1 MNYYLLSYL
10 WILSLSP
17 LSLSLF
23 FTIIYEGFFLLIVC
37 FFIGI
42 FLIIVVIIIT
52 TTNIL
57 HTGRESVFTPTYQIW
72 FDRWAII
79 GKYVFLF
86 VCLFVCFACF
96 IFCCIIIIGWFFYSF
111 GSAATTFRDFNY
123 VCLCFNFWFFFYVLA
138 QGPPSW
144 FWCTVSVTCL
154 NYCLN

>member
-23 FTIIYEGFFLLIVC
+23 FTIIYEGVFLLIVC

-42 FLIIVVIIIT
+42 YLIIVVIIIT

-57 HTGRESVFTPTYQIW
+57 HTGRESVYTPTYQIW

-86 VCLFVCFACF
+86 VCLFCLFCFLLYHFHWLIFF
-96 IFCCIIIIGWFFYSF
+96 IVLVVQQPLFEILIMFAYVSIFDSFFMY
-111 GSAATTFRDFNY
+111 
-123 VCLCFNFWFFFYVLA
+123 
-138 QGPPSW
+138 
-144 FWCTVSVTCL
+144 
-154 NYCLN
+154 

>member
-23 FTIIYEGFFLLIVC
+23 FTIIYEGVFLLIVC

-72 FDRWAII
+72 FDRWAMI

-86 VCLFVCFACF
+86 VCLFCLFCFLLYYYHWLIFF
-96 IFCCIIIIGWFFYSF
+96 IVLVVQEPLFEILIIFSYVSIFDSFFMY
-111 GSAATTFRDFNY
+111 
-123 VCLCFNFWFFFYVLA
+123 
-138 QGPPSW
+138 
-144 FWCTVSVTCL
+144 
-154 NYCLN
+154 

>member
-79 GKYVFLF
+79 GKYV
-86 VCLFVCFACF
+86 CLFVCFACF
-96 IFCCIIIIGWFFYSF
+96 VFCCNIIIAWFFYSF

>member
-23 FTIIYEGFFLLIVC
+23 FTIIYEGVFLLIVC

-72 FDRWAII
+72 FDRWAMI

-86 VCLFVCFACF
+86 VCLFVLLVLFFVVLLSLVDFF
-96 IFCCIIIIGWFFYSF
+96 IVLVVQQPLFEILIIFSYVSIFDSFFMY
-111 GSAATTFRDFNY
+111 
-123 VCLCFNFWFFFYVLA
+123 
-138 QGPPSW
+138 
-144 FWCTVSVTCL
+144 
-154 NYCLN
+154 